1 MTLPSSGALD
11 YNSIRAE
18 FGAPSANVYISLFNR
33 TGAYV
38 YNVPANANIPTSG
51 SAQISVSNFY
61 GARGKTDYAAGTG
74 AAFSVG
80 GKLPVTYYGTGG
92 PSLPSMS
99 DTSFLQGGSSKTLT
113 AFYYQ
118 DTSIWDSMIA
128 VCSPGSWSGTVSC
141 YRNDNGS
148 NFVNIPIS
156 NGSYASYPGGWGGP
170 GGTTYNEQYIANNSP
185 PGYNVLNTGTMNIY
199 KGF

>member
-1 MTLPSSGALD
+1 MTLPSSGTLD

-33 TGAYV
+33 SGAYV

-61 GARGKTDYAAGTG
+61 GARGKTDYAAGPG
-74 AAFSVG
+74 GYYNSG
-80 GKLPVTYYGTGG
+80 GKLPSVYYGTGG
-92 PSLPSMS
+92 PSLPGMT

-113 AFYYQ
+113 AFYYY
-118 DTSIWDSMIA
+118 TSVSLKRKMA
-128 VCSPGSWSGTVSC
+128 VCSRGGWAQTVNC

-148 NFVNIPIS
+148 NFLNIPIS
-156 NGSYASYPGGWGGP
+156 NGSYGGNPGGWNGTTFQQVGGP
-170 GGTTYNEQYIANNSP
+170 DYSGLHTSQ
-185 PGYNVLNTGTMNIY
+185 LNIY

>member
-1 MTLPSSGALD
+1 MVLPSSGALD

-38 YNVPANANIPTSG
+38 YNVPANSNIPTSG

-61 GARGKTDYAAGTG
+61 GARGKTRYAAGPGGYYT
-74 AAFSVG
+74 SG
-80 GKLPVTYYGTGG
+80 GKLPTYSRGTGG
-92 PSLPSMS
+92 PNLPAMS
-99 DTSFLQGGSSKTLT
+99 DSSFFVDGTSCTLT
-113 AFYYQ
+113 YFYYFNSNVGGL
-118 DTSIWDSMIA
+118 DYMRASCTHANWA
-128 VCSPGSWSGTVSC
+128 ATVKC

-148 NFVNIPIS
+148 NFLNVVIS
-156 NGSYASYPGGWGGP
+156 NGTYGSNPGGWSSSNYEELE
-170 GGTTYNEQYIANNSP
+170 GTDYSGLHTSQ
-185 PGYNVLNTGTMNIY
+185 LNIY